1 MYSYTGAI
9 LHIDL
14 TERKSWVTHVDESYL
29 KTYVGGVA
37 LATRLLYETAKPGA
51 DPLGPENAL
60 CFAAS
65 AFGGTIVPVG
75 TKHGVASKSPLTG
88 FIGDSLASSYFS
100 LALKRAGYDGIAITG
115 QAQGLTYLFI
125 DDDTVEFRDA
135 THLRGLEC
143 FATEEAIRRE
153 LGDENVRVASIGPGG
168 ENRVRYACIG
178 NDRGRQAGRTGNGA
192 TMGAKNLKAIALR
205 GTHAIRVADLEGLK
219 ARSLPLIK
227 AAQGAATEKYRILGT
242 PSNVLVMNRIGV
254 LPTRNFQ
261 QTTFEY
267 AEEVSGE
274 VMHQQFTQKAVGCS
288 GCVIACEQ
296 IAAVHNGPYA
306 GACVSVDYESL
317 YALGP
322 NLGIS
327 YFPAIIRLAELCD
340 RNGLDTMSTGVSIGW
355 AMEAYERGILNASE
369 CDGLDLHF
377 GNHEA
382 AVALVPKIA
391 RREGLGNLLAEG
403 VKRASAQLG
412 RGSDQFAM
420 HIKGLEMPGYDPRS
434 LKTFAMSLAVGTRGG
449 CHNRSLAYEAD
460 VKGEVNRFTAEKG
473 RGKIASE
480 KEDLAA
486 VYDDLVLCKFLRGCF
501 KDFFAEAS
509 ELYTL
514 VTGIPMSPAELK
526 QLGERT
532 VNLKKA
538 FNIREGWTRA
548 DDDLPYRLT
557 HEPIPDGPAKG
568 HYITPEELRLEIDD
582 YYEARGWTANG
593 LIPRQ
598 KLRELGM
605 DDIAEDIGVDGPEA

>member
-9 LHIDL
+9 LRIDL

>member
-1 MYSYTGAI
+1 VYSYTGAI
-9 LHIDL
+9 LRIDL

>member
-1 MYSYTGAI
+1 VYSYTGAI